1 MYTVEQV
8 DEAIKAKYN
17 PYPDEFYETLERREI
32 WLPALDEFAEYVK
45 DYSPSD
51 SGTGEMWM
59 LFKVGD
65 QHFRKYGYYNSWDSN
80 EWDGEL
86 VRVIPREV
94 TVIKYV
100 DEK

>member
-8 DEAIKAKYN
+8 SDAIKAKYAS
-17 PYPDEFYETLERREI
+17 YPQEFYETLERREI
-32 WLPALDEFAEYVK
+32 YLPLLDEFAEYVK
-45 DYSPSD
+45 SYEPED
-51 SGTGEMWM
+51 SGDQWI
-59 LFKVGD
+59 LFKVGEE
-65 QHFRKYGYYNSWDSN
+65 HFRKYGYYNSWDSP

-94 TVIKYV
+94 TVVKYV